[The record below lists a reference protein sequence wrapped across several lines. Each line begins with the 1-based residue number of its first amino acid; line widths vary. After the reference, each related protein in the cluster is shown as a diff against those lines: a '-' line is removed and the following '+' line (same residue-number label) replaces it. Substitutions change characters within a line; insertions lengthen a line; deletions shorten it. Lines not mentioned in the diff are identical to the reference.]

1 MKDRINL
8 VVFVYEH
15 DDEDWSLWLTDS
27 ISEEDQNAIMKI
39 LDKYYGEGSSV
50 RNVYDD
56 LINL

>member
-1 MKDRINL
+1 M
-8 VVFVYEH
+8 
-15 DDEDWSLWLTDS
+15 TDS
-27 ISEEDQNAIMKI
+27 VSEEDQNAIMEI

>member
-8 VVFVYEH
+8 VGFVYEH

>member
-1 MKDRINL
+1 MKDRISL
-8 VVFVYEH
+8 IGFVYEH

-27 ISEEDQNAIMKI
+27 ISEEDQNAIMAI
-39 LDKYYGEGSSV
+39 LDKYYGEGSSI

>member
-8 VVFVYEH
+8 IGFVYEH
-15 DDEDWSLWLTDS
+15 SDEDWSLWLTDS
-27 ISEEDQNAIMKI
+27 ISEEDQNAIMEI